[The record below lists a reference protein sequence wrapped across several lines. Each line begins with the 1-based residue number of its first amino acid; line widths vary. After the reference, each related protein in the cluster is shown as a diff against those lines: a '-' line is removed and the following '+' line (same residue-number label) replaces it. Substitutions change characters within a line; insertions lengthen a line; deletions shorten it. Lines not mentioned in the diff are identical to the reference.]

1 MSGIDLVNIVWLPLM
16 LGLFGFIEPCS
27 IGSSLLFV
35 KYLEGKEASLK
46 IVQVSTFTIARA
58 LFIGTLGL
66 FAVWIGTAFLEFQ
79 KGVWIVFGAIYLLI
93 GVIYLTGKSRILAV
107 SLGPSL
113 SRLSSRGSSVGLGL
127 LFAFNIPA
135 CAGPLIFALLGTAA
149 ASGAVGGAI
158 FNGFISLGIF
168 GLALSLPLV
177 VAVLFPP
184 ARHGLDWLAGLS
196 RRLPFWTGLVLI
208 ALGLWSIGFGL
219 FVSPGGPL

>member
-1 MSGIDLVNIVWLPLM
+1 MSGIDLVNMVWLPLM
-16 LGLFGFIEPCS
+16 LGLIGFIEPCS

-35 KYLEGKEASLK
+35 KYLEGKEVSLK

-66 FAVWIGTAFLEFQ
+66 FAVWLGTAFLGFQ

-113 SRLSSRGSSVGLGL
+113 SRLSSIGSSVGLGL

-149 ASGAVGGAI
+149 ASGAAGGAI
-158 FNGFISLGIF
+158 SNGFISLGIF

-177 VAVLFPP
+177 VAVLFSP

-208 ALGLWSIGFGL
+208 VLGLWSIGFGL
-219 FVSPGGPL
+219 FVSQGRPL

>member
-1 MSGIDLVNIVWLPLM
+1 MSSVDLINIVGLPLM

-93 GVIYLTGKSRILAV
+93 GVIYLTGKSGILAV

-135 CAGPLIFALLGTAA
+135 CAAPLIFALLGTAA
-149 ASGAVGGAI
+149 ASGAAGGAI

-184 ARHGLDWLAGLS
+184 ARRGLDWLAGLS
-196 RRLPFWTGLVLI
+196 RRLPFWTGLVLM

-219 FVSPGGPL
+219 FVSPGGSL